1 MMSETW
7 DRDNFPRLLYWAD
20 LPVSAT
26 RAGPMLMHRLLKAW
40 PAEKLMVV
48 TPGAKTTCD
57 LPGVRTVEPPPAS
70 LRNLFR
76 SRLASAWTTL
86 LGTKTLTETLIS
98 RGAGP
103 KWLAGQLD
111 DFAPQAVLT
120 AGVSAAWIGA
130 DGLAR
135 RLGVSLHVIIH
146 DDHHYADF
154 WCRPLKP
161 FGEKLFGR
169 TYRRAASRLCV
180 SRPMER
186 EYERRFGV
194 AGDVLL
200 PSRDAQAV
208 VFDKPRSIAS
218 GVAKPA
224 KIFYAGSITRQGFRE
239 VDAIAGVLKKHGHRL
254 ILYSGTKP
262 SDGFTPQ
269 HMERR
274 EPVPAMELV
283 KRLHEEA
290 DLLLLYTDFTSAMRE
305 VVKTLFP
312 SKLVDYTAAAVPIV
326 VAAPDYACI
335 VDYLRSRPTAAELVT
350 DKNPEV
356 VASAIEHLLAQPEK
370 RKMLAEGAVEVGME
384 DFDHAK
390 VFGKFCQAV
399 GRGVGR

>member
-135 RLGVSLHVIIH
+135 RLGVPLHVIIH

-399 GRGVGR
+399 GRGGAQ

>member
-1 MMSETW
+1 MAA
-7 DRDNFPRLLYWAD
+7 DHNGFPRLLYWAD

-40 PAEKLMVV
+40 PADKLMVV
-48 TPGAKTTCD
+48 TPGAKTVCD
-57 LPGVRTVEPPPAS
+57 LPGVRTAEPPPAS
-70 LRNLFR
+70 LRKLFR

-86 LGTKTLTETLIS
+86 LGTKTLAETLIS
-98 RGAGP
+98 RGAAP
-103 KWLAGQLD
+103 KWLAGQVD

-135 RLGVSLHVIIH
+135 RLGVPLHVIIH

-161 FGEKLFGR
+161 FGEKLFGQ

-180 SRPMER
+180 SRPMEQ
-186 EYERRFGV
+186 EYEQRFGV
-194 AGDVLL
+194 GGDVLL
-200 PSRDAQAV
+200 PSRDAEAV
-208 VFDKPRSIAS
+208 VFDKPRAIAS
-218 GVAKPA
+218 GAAKPA

-239 VDAIAGVLKKHGHRL
+239 VDAIAGALQNHGHRL

-262 SDGFTPQ
+262 PEGFVPQ
-269 HMERR
+269 HIERR
-274 EPVPAMELV
+274 DPVPAAELV
-283 KRLHEEA
+283 QRLHEEA
-290 DLLLLYTDFTSAMRE
+290 ELLLLYTDFSSSMRE

-312 SKLVDYTAAAVPIV
+312 SKLVDYTAAAVPIMV
-326 VAAPDYACI
+326 VAPDYACI

-350 DKNPEV
+350 DNNPQV

-370 RKMLAEGAVEVGME
+370 RKMLAEGAVEAGLE
-384 DFDHAK
+384 DFEHAK

-399 GRGVGR
+399 ARRVESQ